1 MPWLGRQCSTTVSP
15 GFTVVTPRPI
25 SITCADAS
33 WPSRC
38 GRNLSGPLA
47 AAISLSWAPQIVEYS
62 TLTRTWPTPSVSGS
76 AISSTTSGSRDCAR
90 IAAFAVLTCML
101 KNLFEIDEFVVAGIA
116 EMVIEPDPFRR
127 MQERFRGQRPA
138 FEIELLE
145 LVAIALEHDVF
156 VLADPVDLLH
166 RGLELEQAQIVQAA
180 ERDHQV
186 KRAVAIR
193 VTVLGAIAKQ
203 IRLDLVAGVGEG
215 VFRDVEA
222 GDLEPRQNFLHL
234 VEQERFA
241 AADVEYARSV
251 LEPVDVDQGLRHRLP
266 APVDELVAAIAVA
279 AVAVPVVELVFLGL
293 HHAMHF
299 VVVHAREVI
308 ALRRLVQ
315 RGDDVGQGARSS
327 YPHLDAC
334 RRDGRQAK
342 PGNVGAI
349 EGRRSATAVDR
360 AAF

>member
-62 TLTRTWPTPSVSGS
+62 TLTKTWPTPSVSGS

-145 LVAIALEHDVF
+145 LVPVALEHDVF
-156 VLADPVDLLH
+156 VLADPIDFLH
-166 RGLELEQAQIVQAA
+166 RGFELEQAQIVQAA
-180 ERDHQV
+180 ERDNEIERTV
-186 KRAVAIR
+186 AVRIAI
-193 VTVLGAIAKQ
+193 LGAIAEQ
-203 IRLDLVAGVGEG
+203 IRLDIVAGVGEA

-222 GDLEPRQNFLHL
+222 GDLEPRQDFLHFI
-234 VEQERFA
+234 EQERLA
-241 AADVEYARSV
+241 AADVEHARSI
-251 LEPVDVDQGLRHRLP
+251 LEPVDVDQRLGHRFP
-266 APVDELVAAIAVA
+266 AAFDEFVA
-279 AVAVPVVELVFLGL
+279 AVAV
-293 HHAMHF
+293 
-299 VVVHAREVI
+299 
-308 ALRRLVQ
+308 
-315 RGDDVGQGARSS
+315 
-327 YPHLDAC
+327 
-334 RRDGRQAK
+334 
-342 PGNVGAI
+342 
-349 EGRRSATAVDR
+349 TAV
-360 AAF
+360 AVPV